1 MSKNFWRLA
10 ALIMILAVCMS
21 LAPLPATAAGETDT
35 LGFTPYRRISA
46 GYLYSLAVRPDAQ
59 LRPGV
64 LTITGSGVG
73 KTDSRL
79 RQADHALALKQRH
92 CCGVGS
98 NSL

>member
-64 LTITGSGVG
+64 LTITGNAAAPRE
-73 KTDSRL
+73 KPTLCRL
-79 RQADHALALKQRH
+79 RQAMTMPWL
-92 CCGVGS
+92 
-98 NSL
+98 